1 MGVLAGALATAVA
14 ALLVFVQPQRGKRR
28 FQRLQVEVRTDPT
41 ARVRFY
47 RGSIVAAW
55 AMTAVVVAIGLIA
68 RAGGHDLG
76 LPPAPSDSA
85 RSAAWLLTL
94 EMAVLL
100 PVSAVVLRSRNP
112 RIVRL
117 VQRQLGHL
125 RALLPVSRDERAT
138 FVGVAI
144 TAGICEEV
152 VFRWGGIT
160 YVRWLAP
167 GSSDLLVIV
176 VIGAVFGLGHLYQ
189 GRWGVLATGAA
200 GGLFTWLTLTSGSLI
215 PAIVIHALVDLRIVA
230 LRELPP
236 TDGDL
241 VDGPASA
248 SERAPGLGSVSGPGL
263 PPAPPSPSPPGP
275 GPGHG
280 PGPGPGPGLPP
291 PHPPAPAPG
300 PGSPPTA

>member
-1 MGVLAGALATAVA
+1 VGVLAGALATVVV
-14 ALLVFVQPQRGKRR
+14 ALLVFVQPQRGRRR
-28 FQRLQVEVRTDPT
+28 FQRLEDEVRTDPT

-47 RGSIVAAW
+47 RGSMVAAW
-55 AMTAVVVAIGLIA
+55 AMTAVVAAIGLIA
-68 RAGGHDLG
+68 AAGGHALG
-76 LPPAPSDSA
+76 LPPARSDAA
-85 RSAAWLLTL
+85 RSAGWLLTV

-100 PVSAVVLRSRNP
+100 PVSAFVLRSRKP

-125 RALLPVSRDERAT
+125 RALLPVSREERAT

-176 VIGAVFGLGHLYQ
+176 AIGAVFGLGHLYQ
-189 GRWGVLATGAA
+189 GRWGVLATGVA
-200 GGLFTWLTLTSGSLI
+200 GGLFTWLTLTTGSLV

-236 TDGDL
+236 VEGAGS
-241 VDGPASA
+241 DGP
-248 SERAPGLGSVSGPGL
+248 V
-263 PPAPPSPSPPGP
+263 
-275 GPGHG
+275 
-280 PGPGPGPGLPP
+280 PP
-291 PHPPAPAPG
+291 PPR
-300 PGSPPTA
+300 